1 MVYLAFILFSLVM
14 FNYDIVFWKLFIIV
28 HKDVIK

>member
-14 FNYDIVFWKLFIIV
+14 FSYDIVFWKLLIIV
-28 HKDVIK
+28 HQDVIK